1 MDERVVI
8 YPLVLDLA
16 LDSADVHHCIRLTPD
31 CGAPVYDHTLAP
43 RAKDDVI
50 LDPNRA
56 DDYAIL
62 DADDILYSNYKNE
75 GE

>member
-1 MDERVVI
+1 M
-8 YPLVLDLA
+8 
-16 LDSADVHHCIRLTPD
+16 
-31 CGAPVYDHTLAP
+31 
-43 RAKDDVI
+43 I

>member
-1 MDERVVI
+1 MLDEK
-8 YPLVLDLA
+8 YDLM
-16 LDSADVHHCIRLTPD
+16 SHPGIRLTPD
-31 CGAPVYDHTLAP
+31 CGAPVYDHNLAP